1 MNTCWHFV
9 KQFCCKRRRND
20 MIQLTKS
27 IFNLEL
33 ISVDALCLYP
43 SGVGTLPCIQNGGSP
58 FRFYDYPRITDVIFT
73 GPYFARY
80 RTCSL
85 TSRKSRCDTVRVRRR
100 VDYLSSKDSSKGH
113 FTTPLIPLF
122 ISHTQ
127 TLCSKALGV
136 IQTLSSLFASRSWS
150 VRYV

>member
-1 MNTCWHFV
+1 
-9 KQFCCKRRRND
+9 

-33 ISVDALCLYP
+33 ISANALCLCT

-73 GPYFARY
+73 GPYSAPY
-80 RTCSL
+80 RTCGL
-85 TSRKSRCDTVRVRRR
+85 TSKKSRFDMVRVRRR
-100 VDYLSSKDSSKGH
+100 VDYLSTKDSSKGYSA
-113 FTTPLIPLF
+113 TPLPLF
-122 ISHTQ
+122 PLFNALFFASCLSH
-127 TLCSKALGV
+127 
-136 IQTLSSLFASRSWS
+136 LSSFFALRSRS